1 LKKTSFVQILF
12 SNPPTVLVKKM
23 WRKKTMEQE
32 NSNNIEAAV
41 TPQGLAMTPTEKIN
55 KISQTLG
62 ITRSDIVATLQ
73 KKPWIQNC
81 VFLLVAAAVTLYSYA
96 MFSKPSHY
104 GGISSQDFNTIGQ
117 LMYNAFG
124 RFF

>member
-1 LKKTSFVQILF
+1 MKEKEEKKNV
-12 SNPPTVLVKKM
+12 
-23 WRKKTMEQE
+23 
-32 NSNNIEAAV
+32 EAAIL
-41 TPQGLAMTPTEKIN
+41 PQEPIRTKTEKIN
-55 KISQTLG
+55 RIGQTLG
-62 ITRSDIVATLQ
+62 IARSDIAATLQ

-81 VFLLVAAAVTLYSYA
+81 IILLVAGAATLYSYA

-117 LMYNAFG
+117 LMYNVFG

>member
-1 LKKTSFVQILF
+1 MKEK
-12 SNPPTVLVKKM
+12 
-23 WRKKTMEQE
+23 E
-32 NSNNIEAAV
+32 NRDNLEVAI
-41 TPQGLAMTPTEKIN
+41 TPQESTRTTTEKIN
-55 KISQTLG
+55 RIGQTLG
-62 ITRSDIVATLQ
+62 IARSDIVATLQ

-81 VFLLVAAAVTLYSYA
+81 VILLVAAAVTLYSYA